1 MQANGRRGI
10 LSVLRVWSLSN
21 GSLERLEE
29 AIAAAG
35 GMPWAIAVALW
46 WLLPAGGAPVGL
58 GGVPFAC
65 EVGRFAC
72 GSGAC
77 GACWATFSQRS
88 GADVSRVWSVW
99 NVEAGV
105 ARVGLLGYL
114 LPAEL
119 GGRLEGLERLER
131 RGPCGACWG
140 TFCLRSWAFCM
151 REWAELGGRL
161 EGLERLRPVKRQP
174 GTPIRSHCCGRGG
187 CLEPLLWPCGGFC
200 LRAWRLLGLLGLPF
214 CLRSWAFCMRE

>member
-46 WLLPAGGAPVGL
+46 WLLPAGVAPVGL

-72 GSGAC
+72 GSSAC

-99 NVEAGV
+99 NVW
-105 ARVGLLGYL
+105 
-114 LPAEL
+114 
-119 GGRLEGLERLER
+119 GGSGA
-131 RGPCGACWG
+131 CWACWG
-140 TFCLRSWAFCM
+140 TFCLRSWADVWRVWSVWSVVAPVGLVGVPFACEVG
-151 REWAELGGRL
+151 RFACGSVRSWADVWRVWSVWS
-161 EGLERLRPVKRQP
+161 LERL
-174 GTPIRSHCCGRGG
+174 
-187 CLEPLLWPCGGFC
+187 
-200 LRAWRLLGLLGLPF
+200 
-214 CLRSWAFCMRE
+214 